1 MVQSLI
7 DSIHALPLQARVV
20 KAFSEHETQLAV
32 HPLASH
38 VLKKCLRSFD
48 VEVVEPLTQ
57 SLVPQVVSIVQ
68 FQYGVVLIKT
78 LYDCSPPPVQQD
90 LRERLFAV
98 FATVINQEYGNF
110 IFQHFITE
118 GVADYED
125 SRARV
130 LALLEQNLIAYCCHP
145 FASNV
150 VEKVLDQ
157 VKDPHQMLQKQL
169 LGNDSLEVLV
179 HYVYGFY
186 VVCVRAGR
194 HV

>member
-1 MVQSLI
+1 MQSLI

-78 LYDCSPPPVQQD
+78 LYDCSTPAVQQD
-90 LRERLFAV
+90 LRERLFAM
-98 FATVINQEYGNF
+98 FDTVIHQEYGNF
-110 IFQHFITE
+110 ILQHLITE
-118 GVADYED
+118 GVVDYKN

-130 LALLEQNLIAYCCHP
+130 VSFLEQNLIAYCCHP

-157 VKDPHQMLQKQL
+157 VKDPRQMLQKRL
-169 LGNDSLEVLV
+169 LCNDSLGVLV
-179 HYVYGFY
+179 HDVYGFY
-186 VVCVRAGR
+186 VVRVAAV
-194 HV
+194 HHA